1 MNFSVYKKR
10 ILILCLSLAFLIIS
24 IILSKFITYFGAIT
38 VSIFVI
44 NLILIQYF
52 DLEYRWAIGIALFL
66 LAICPFLLIA
76 KRENL
81 AESFAIYAYGYL
93 VFGLLFILMDRFRGK
108 LKIKGW
114 LILFKK
120 VMISLIFISILIS
133 NYLIFTMIFPEYKN
147 IQPFKAYSLFKLP
160 VAYKW
165 LRNQPGKFLVAE
177 FPFWDEH
184 GDIYSDYFDLQKI
197 HGIKLFN
204 TLLMDEEKSKLLFDN
219 GFKEDMNQFI
229 KGKES
234 RKVAKLLGYY
244 GVKYLILHREKLWI
258 GSLEDKK
265 NNLEGF
271 KLLYSGEKTDIL
283 LIEESLQKPLIQIKS
298 NINFLSREFGLI
310 ADFGSY
316 GEGKDTNEVVEIW
329 NDFIKNEYNN
339 FSNLTIFVH
348 TSDVSDN
355 LNGNEGVIYD
365 DFNPI
370 PSMMNNNSSY
380 YIPLFLF
387 NTGSRVWHCDNRK
400 NIVNVSYHW
409 LNNKTKEMV
418 IFDGNRT
425 SLSHN
430 VIPGEIVQVYMEIKT
445 PEKPGDYILQIDL
458 VRETE
463 YWFSWKEIKPLSKEV
478 KVVMNDET
486 ELENDFFQIKKLTA
500 KYFEFD
506 NKNYPIT
513 YYFNIPKDGE
523 YTFYF
528 IKKNKPV
535 IEEIKYS
542 LDGKLIKSNE
552 ITILDQLH
560 DSSSLQG
567 HYPNSIQS
575 VNQNKKFIIK
585 LFDTFLNEGRHELT
599 FQDSRFL
606 LDENRFLDSYF
617 LILNNFI
624 KNNKI
629 TDGDLD
635 FILKKI
641 SSDSLIIKVEAS
653 NSFFL
658 ILNNIYYSVSKA
670 HYDDGREIKIFYSS
684 GYSLLYLDKVGKYDL
699 VIHFDRNDTG
709 IISKQNYIFWLTT
722 ILCIFIIIIVWIKP
736 MHLKKFINERKIG
749 N

>member
-1 MNFSVYKKR
+1 
-10 ILILCLSLAFLIIS
+10 
-24 IILSKFITYFGAIT
+24 
-38 VSIFVI
+38 
-44 NLILIQYF
+44 
-52 DLEYRWAIGIALFL
+52 
-66 LAICPFLLIA
+66 
-76 KRENL
+76 
-81 AESFAIYAYGYL
+81 
-93 VFGLLFILMDRFRGK
+93 
-108 LKIKGW
+108 
-114 LILFKK
+114 
-120 VMISLIFISILIS
+120 
-133 NYLIFTMIFPEYKN
+133 MIFPEYKN
-147 IQPFKAYSLFKLP
+147 IQPFKAFSLFKLP
-160 VAYKW
+160 TAYKW

-204 TLLMDEEKSKLLFDN
+204 TLLMNEEKSKLLFDN
-219 GFKEDMNQFI
+219 GFKEDMNQFM
-229 KGKES
+229 KGKGS

-283 LIEESLQKPLIQIKS
+283 WIEESLQKPLIQIKS

-310 ADFGSY
+310 ADFKSY
-316 GEGKDTNEVVEIW
+316 EEGKDTNEVVEIW
-329 NDFIKNEYNN
+329 NDFITNEYNN

-425 SLSHN
+425 SLPHN

-463 YWFSWKEIKPLSKEV
+463 YWFSWKGIKPLSKEV
-478 KVVMNDET
+478 KVVLNDET
-486 ELENDFFQIKKLTA
+486 ERENDFFQIKKLTT

-506 NKNYPIT
+506 NNNYPVT
-513 YYFNIPKDGE
+513 YFFNIPKDGE

-560 DSSSLQG
+560 DSSSLQD

-575 VNQNKKFIIK
+575 LNQNKKFIIK
-585 LFDTFLNEGRHELT
+585 LFDIFLNKGRHELT

-606 LDENRFLDSYF
+606 LDENRFMDSYF

-624 KNNKI
+624 KTNKI
-629 TDGDLD
+629 ADGDLD

-641 SSDSLIIKVEAS
+641 SSDSLIIKVEVS
-653 NSFFL
+653 NPFFL
-658 ILNNIYYSVSKA
+658 ILNNIYYSASKA
-670 HYDDGREIKIFYSS
+670 YYDDGREIEIFPSS
-684 GYSLLYLDKVGKYDL
+684 GHSLLYLDKVGKYNL
-699 VIHFDRNDTG
+699 IIHFDRNDTG
-709 IISKQNYIFWLTT
+709 IISKQNYIFWLIT
-722 ILCIFIIIIVWIKP
+722 ILCIFFIIIVWIKSIR
-736 MHLKKFINERKIG
+736 LKEFINERKIG